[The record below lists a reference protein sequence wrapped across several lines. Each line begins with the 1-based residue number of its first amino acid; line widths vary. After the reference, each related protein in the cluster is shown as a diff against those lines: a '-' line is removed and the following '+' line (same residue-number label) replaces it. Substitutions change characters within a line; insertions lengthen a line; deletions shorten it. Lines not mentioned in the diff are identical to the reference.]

1 MKFLVCDMRNNE
13 RIVLGVLILLC
24 AGCFSSSS
32 ISQNARHK
40 TVPETCELN
49 ATLFD
54 CGASSLYGLCTRSG
68 INISYDDCVRL
79 LPKSSKGNNML
90 EFKNA
95 LQHLGFNVRAEQFSA
110 DQSGDLNLPC
120 IVLLMPSG
128 INAIGRP
135 PGTIGHYLVLW
146 PADAEKVEII
156 DYPRPPVIISRNYW
170 GKHLQTVGIK
180 TIPVLI
186 CDWQKQR

>member
-1 MKFLVCDMRNNE
+1 MRSN
-13 RIVLGVLILLC
+13 RLLVLGIFVCTGCAFSSVSQNTVQESGPQTCKLNMPSFDCAANSLYVLC
-24 AGCFSSSS
+24 A
-32 ISQNARHK
+32 RY
-40 TVPETCELN
+40 
-49 ATLFD
+49 D
-54 CGASSLYGLCTRSG
+54 M
-68 INISYDDCVRL
+68 NIPYDDCTRL

-110 DQSGDLNLPC
+110 DQSGDMNLPC

-135 PGTIGHYLVLW
+135 PRTIGHYLVLW
-146 PADAEKVEII
+146 PVDAEKIEIL

-170 GKHLQTVGIK
+170 GKHLQTVGIES
-180 TIPVLI
+180 VLALI
-186 CDWQKQR
+186 CDRQ